1 MYPSASDCH
10 IVGLCAGLLS
20 SAAVSCSNNVG
31 ELLPAAVEA
40 VVVALRLGLCVLK
53 VRELVS
59 SDQASSTS
67 WSVLISGISEKDAS
81 QLIGEFTAERV
92 SQLI

>member
-10 IVGLCAGLLS
+10 LIGLCVGLLS
-20 SAAVSCSNNVG
+20 SAAVSSATNVG
-31 ELLPAAVEA
+31 ELIPAAVEA

-67 WSVLISGISEKDAS
+67 WSVLISGISEQEAF
-81 QLIGEFTAERV
+81 QLIEEFTVERV
-92 SQLI
+92 S